1 MTLSQKEI
9 RELLEKTN
17 TVAIVGVSR
26 NPAKAS
32 YQVAEYLQKQ
42 GYNIILIN
50 PTANEI
56 LGEKV
61 YKSLLDIPLEM
72 QRTIQIVDVFRP
84 SEEAPAIVDD
94 AIKLKKQHGTL
105 LAIWMQLGIKSN
117 QAAEKAKR
125 AELKVV
131 MNKCLKIE
139 HGRLFEEDQTELE
152 RIKARKI
159 REMIKRAKEKEGT
172 STPVEVTDVNFDE
185 TVRRSVL
192 TVVDCWAAWCAPC
205 RMMNPIIKE
214 LAEEYAG
221 KILFGKLNVDENP
234 KTATQYNVM
243 GIPTLLIMKDGVEV
257 DRMVGVAP
265 KSSIHEKLK
274 KYM

>member
-1 MTLSQKEI
+1 MNQKEI
-9 RELLEKTN
+9 RELLEKAD

-72 QRTIQIVDVFRP
+72 QKTIHIVDVFRP
-84 SEEAPAIVDD
+84 SEEAPAIVDE

-185 TVRRSVL
+185 TVRRSFL
-192 TVVDCWAAWCAPC
+192 TVIDCWAAWCAPC

-214 LAEEYAG
+214 LAKEYAG

-234 KTATQYNVM
+234 KTALQYNVM
-243 GIPTLLIMKDGVEV
+243 GIPTLLIMKDGVEA
-257 DRMVGVAP
+257 DRIVGVAP